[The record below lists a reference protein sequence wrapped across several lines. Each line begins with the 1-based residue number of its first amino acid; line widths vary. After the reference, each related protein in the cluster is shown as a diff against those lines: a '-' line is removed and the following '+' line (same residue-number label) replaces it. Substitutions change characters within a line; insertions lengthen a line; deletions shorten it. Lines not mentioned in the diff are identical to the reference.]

1 MFTKHGSRFQKLATT
16 NSSDDDVEDELNI
29 RVVKNEIYFYE
40 DVTPQSVLSLSK
52 HVKQLEQSMLTLQ
65 SDFKLDAPPSIYIN
79 IHSYGGDVYAGLSCM
94 NTLEKCRVPIVTIV
108 DGFVASAATFIL
120 LGGHH
125 RIMRE
130 HSQILI
136 HQIRGETWGKY
147 DEMKDEMRNTDVL
160 MDIIQQIYVDKSD
173 FPEKKLR
180 KIIKKEL
187 TMTSAKCL
195 KYRIVDEIM

>member
-1 MFTKHGSRFQKLATT
+1 MFTKHGRRFQKLA
-16 NSSDDDVEDELNI
+16 NSSDDDIEDELNI
-29 RVVKNEIYFYE
+29 QVVKNEIYFYE
-40 DVTPQSVLSLSK
+40 DVTPQSVLLLCK
-52 HVKQLEQSMLTLQ
+52 HVKQLEQSMLALQ
-65 SDFKLDAPPSIYIN
+65 TDFKLDSPPSIYIN
-79 IHSYGGDVYAGLSCM
+79 IHSYGGDVYSGLSCM

-136 HQIRGETWGKY
+136 HQVRGETWGKY
-147 DEMKDEMRNTDVL
+147 DELKDEMRNTDVL
-160 MDIIQQIYVDKSD
+160 MDIIQKIYVDKSD